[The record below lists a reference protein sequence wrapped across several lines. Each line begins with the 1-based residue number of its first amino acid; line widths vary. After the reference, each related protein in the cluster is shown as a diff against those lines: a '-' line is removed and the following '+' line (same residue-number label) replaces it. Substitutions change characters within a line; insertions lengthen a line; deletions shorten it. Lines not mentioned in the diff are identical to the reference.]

1 MASAERIQRMHDSL
15 EGLSVGDAFGQQFMW
30 HVEDIPSRR
39 TDVPIWRW
47 TDDTE
52 MALSIVRV
60 LLKHGEIDQDRLSKS
75 FAEEFDSSRGY
86 GAGMLYELL
95 PRLKAGHD
103 WRTVS
108 PVLFGTGSFGN
119 GGAMR
124 VAPLGAYFSDDVSL
138 AAEQARLSAEVTH
151 AHPEGIAGAVAIAV
165 AAAISHH
172 IHRDMDG
179 RQFLAAIATHVPEG
193 KVRDGILK
201 AIRLDEQTDADLA
214 GVTLGNGSQV
224 TAQDTVPFCLW
235 IVSRYPDDF
244 EEALWKTVA
253 ALGDMDTNCAIVGG
267 ILAARLGRESIPSE
281 WLTARESLPTWHL
294 SDGHQYL
301 R

>member
-75 FAEEFDSSRGY
+75 FADEFDSGRGY

>member
-1 MASAERIQRMHDSL
+1 MHDSL
-15 EGLSVGDAFGQQFMW
+15 DGLSVGDAFGQQFMW
-30 HVEDIPSRR
+30 HAEDIPSRR
-39 TDVPIWRW
+39 TDVPLWKW

-52 MALSIVRV
+52 MALSVVRV
-60 LLKHGEIDQDRLSKS
+60 LLKHGQIDQDQLARS
-75 FAEEFDSSRGY
+75 FADEFDSGRGY

-103 WRTVS
+103 WRMVS
-108 PVLFGTGSFGN
+108 PVLFGNGSFGN

-124 VAPLGAYFSDDVSL
+124 VGPLGAYFSDDVPR

-151 AHPEGIAGAVAIAV
+151 AHEEGVAGAIAIAV
-165 AAAISHH
+165 AAAISHR

-179 RQFLAAIATHVPEG
+179 RQFLAAIAGQVPNG
-193 KVRDGILK
+193 KVRDGILH
-201 AIRLDEQTDADLA
+201 AIRLPEQTDADLA

-235 IVSRYPDDF
+235 IVSRFADDF
-244 EEALWKTVA
+244 EEALWQTVGS
-253 ALGDMDTNCAIVGG
+253 LGDMDTNCAIVGG
-267 ILAARLGRESIPSE
+267 ILGARLGRESIPSE
-281 WLTARESLPTWHL
+281 WLASREPLPTWHL
-294 SDGHQYL
+294 SDGHQYV